1 MPETVRATEPLDLTF
16 SDGELEQRREH
27 IASFISDTYEAAGA
41 DTAVIAISGGVDSS
55 LTSHLA
61 VEALGRENVYGLV
74 MPSEVN
80 RTDNMSDAERVA
92 GELLGIEYDL
102 IEIDPL
108 VEAFCAANP
117 NVTIGDEFTGQEQ
130 VAVGN
135 LRARIR
141 AVLNYFAANRRGGL
155 VVGTGNRTEAAVG
168 YFTKYGDGAVDCH
181 PIATLY
187 KQQVRQ
193 LARHVGVPG
202 DMADKP
208 STAGLWADQTDEG
221 ELGMTYDTLDSIIA
235 LHIDGPLSVSA
246 TAHTINVEAEAVE
259 QVRAMYE
266 ASAHKRQA
274 PPGPDPV

>member
-1 MPETVRATEPLDLTF
+1 MPQTVQAEEPLDLTF
-16 SDGELEQRREH
+16 SDAELEERRDH
-27 IASFISDTYEAAGA
+27 ITSFISDTYEAAGGG
-41 DTAVIAISGGVDSS
+41 TAVIAISGGVDSS

-61 VEALGRENVYGLV
+61 VEALGVENVYGLV

-102 IEIDPL
+102 VEIESL

-117 NVTIGDEFTGQEQ
+117 NTEIGAEFTGTEQ

-141 AVLNYFAANRRGGL
+141 AVLNYFAANRRGGMVL
-155 VVGTGNRTEAAVG
+155 GTGNRTEAAVG

-181 PIATLY
+181 PIGNLY

-193 LARHVGVPG
+193 LARHAGVPG
-202 DMADKP
+202 DMAGKT
-208 STAGLWADQTDEG
+208 STAGLWEDQTDEG
-221 ELGMTYDTLDSIIA
+221 ELGMGYDTLDSILA
-235 LHIDGPLSVSA
+235 LHVDGPLSVSA
-246 TAHTINVEAEAVE
+246 TARTIGVDEESVERV
-259 QVRAMYE
+259 QAMYE
-266 ASAHKRQA
+266 ASEHKRQVPPA
-274 PPGPDPV
+274 PEPL

>member
-1 MPETVRATEPLDLTF
+1 MPETVQAAEPLDLTF
-16 SDGELEQRREH
+16 SDAELEERREH
-27 IASFISDTYEAAGA
+27 ITSFISDTYEAAGGEA
-41 DTAVIAISGGVDSS
+41 AVIAISGGVDSS

-61 VEALGRENVYGLV
+61 VEALGVENVYGLV

-102 IEIDPL
+102 VEIESL

-117 NVTIGDEFTGQEQ
+117 NTEIGAEFTGTEQ
-130 VAVGN
+130 VAIGN

-141 AVLNYFAANRRGGL
+141 AVLNYFAANRCGGMVL
-155 VVGTGNRTEAAVG
+155 GTGNRTEAAVG

-181 PIATLY
+181 PIGNLY

-202 DMADKP
+202 DMAGKT
-208 STAGLWADQTDEG
+208 STAGLWEDQTDEG
-221 ELGMTYDTLDSIIA
+221 ELGMDYDTLDSILA
-235 LHIDGPLSVSA
+235 LYVDGPLSVSA
-246 TAHTINVEAEAVE
+246 TARTIGVDEESVERV
-259 QVRAMYE
+259 QAMYA
-266 ASAHKRQA
+266 ASEHKRQVPPA
-274 PPGPDPV
+274 PEPL